1 MGIKWWGFWTVSLRK
16 SQGIIQSWRWFI
28 DILMTRCPALDYENT
43 EVVIMQTDAKTFADK
58 FSYPICNL
66 CGIMPLYSL
75 LYQRLIKFMTST
87 SLSAN
92 EQKKWRQVYLNAIF
106 FAQAG
111 RDVGAQ
117 RRNPGEYF
125 AQPSFVARAPPAR
138 DVGAQRRNN
147 PYSRRLVA
155 LFMYLCHGSRL
166 VR

>member
-87 SLSAN
+87 SLSAAKGVN
-92 EQKKWRQVYLNAIF
+92 QVVTRFTPFFTPKNQGWVYFFWIFKINA
-106 FAQAG
+106 G
-111 RDVGAQ
+111 EK
-117 RRNPGEYF
+117 RRMSVF
-125 AQPSFVARAPPAR
+125 LFSSASFLSAANAKI
-138 DVGAQRRNN
+138 
-147 PYSRRLVA
+147 SLVCFGYIA
-155 LFMYLCHGSRL
+155 NGIN
-166 VR
+166 